1 MNDTESEE
9 DSGDEQN
16 KIDCSKSASEERL
29 IHEFDIAHPQYQT
42 HGLRKRKKRQ
52 WPRYTAKRLPNVLNL
67 QDNSNLNVTERDSL
81 REVYAQGALLMFH
94 PFRQLSGTIRVISN
108 N

>member
-29 IHEFDIAHPQYQT
+29 INEFDIAHPQYQT
-42 HGLRKRKKRQ
+42 HGLRKRKKTSMAKIHGK
-52 WPRYTAKRLPNVLNL
+52 TATQCSEFAR
-67 QDNSNLNVTERDSL
+67 
-81 REVYAQGALLMFH
+81 
-94 PFRQLSGTIRVISN
+94 
-108 N
+108 